1 MAAVTDTDGASGDCR
16 ETVRPE
22 LGLEA
27 RGPAEGLLRSQGSD
41 CRMGCVCGG
50 KGKDLNRTR
59 LLPGNE
65 RQSPHSEMTL
75 LAGPPARR

>member
-1 MAAVTDTDGASGDCR
+1 MGASGDCR

-41 CRMGCVCGG
+41 CRMGWGG
-50 KGKDLNRTR
+50 GEVKDLNRQDSRTR
-59 LLPGNE
+59 SLPGNE